1 MEFSPITLALLGLL
15 MAAWTALA
23 AWAWLRGRLQSRK
36 AQAVH
41 KRAKRFS
48 RMLDEA
54 PAVPLLVRSDGRIE
68 APQKLAHW
76 LGLDAIPEFLTE
88 LVQGENGLAPDDLDT
103 LAQAV
108 LETQKS
114 GAPFQLNLI
123 PLGSRRSLALRGALA
138 DPQVSPGG
146 AALVWVFDFS
156 DSQNELAD
164 LRETAAN
171 AQRDFSAL
179 VGLIESA
186 PLPMWFRQP
195 DGQLQ
200 LVNSAYVDAVGAPNA
215 EAVIDGQIE
224 LVEDVE
230 GFPARQV
237 AMQAKT
243 EGSTIE
249 RLTTAT
255 IGGQRRSLRVTDMP
269 LGAEGVAGYAFDIE
283 DLEEQSRAF
292 RAFRDAQRS
301 MLDQLSVGVAQFDAS
316 QQLIFANDPFG
327 RIFALDRDF
336 LKQSPGFARLI
347 DQARDHGRMPEARD
361 FPAWRK
367 ALTDWFAAGSAQ
379 EDQWA
384 LAGGTHLRIVA
395 QPMPDGG
402 LVMIA
407 EDRTEQLALS
417 AVRDTLLRTRT
428 ATFDSLF
435 EALAA
440 FAPDG
445 KLQIWNRRFAE
456 LWQLDEELLLKHP
469 KAQEVVRYIAAHLTR
484 PEEAKRLGEV
494 VRAAALDRKQ
504 TGGKLRLKDGRI
516 FEFAGVPLPD
526 GNALL
531 TLLDVTDSQKAEI
544 ALRERNKA
552 LEEADGVKTRFLAN
566 MSYEFRTPLTTING
580 FAELLQAGV
589 AGELSE
595 QGQEYVSAIITSA
608 DRLSEQIETV
618 LDLSQSEA
626 GLLPVERERFELFGF
641 VAEVTRSREA
651 SIKEAGLSVE
661 LRGNRSSGSIE
672 ADRARLSRAV
682 GHVLDNAI
690 AATPKGGKIL
700 VVVDRSK
707 AGANIIVSDNGRG
720 MTEGELAQ
728 ALKGMERAGRGAQ
741 SGAQRQGLGL
751 PLAKQLI
758 EAHNGSLDIVSE
770 KGAGTTV
777 TITLP

>member
-23 AWAWLRGRLQSRK
+23 AWAWLRGRLQSRS

-48 RMLDEA
+48 RMLEEA

-76 LGLDAIPEFLTE
+76 LGLDTIPEFLTE
-88 LVQGENGLAPDDLDT
+88 LVKGEKGLAPDDLDT
-103 LAQAV
+103 LNQAV

-269 LGAEGVAGYAFDIE
+269 LGKEGVAGYAFDIE

-301 MLDQLSVGVAQFDAS
+301 MLDQLSVGVAQFDAA

-336 LKQSPGFARLI
+336 LRQGPGFTRMI
-347 DQARDHGRMPEARD
+347 DQARDNGRMPEARD

-367 ALTDWFAAGSAQ
+367 SLTDWFAAGSAQ
-379 EDQWA
+379 EDQWT
-384 LAGGTHLRIVA
+384 LAGGTHLRVVA

-440 FAPDG
+440 FSPDG

-469 KAQEVVRYIAAHLTR
+469 KAQEVVRQIATHLTR

-531 TLLDVTDSQKAEI
+531 TLLDVTDSQNAEI
-544 ALRERNKA
+544 ALRDRNKA

-641 VAEVTRSREA
+641 VTEVTRSREA
-651 SIKEAGLSVE
+651 AIQDVGLSVE

-720 MTEGELAQ
+720 MTKDELAK
-728 ALKGMERAGRGAQ
+728 ALKGMERASRASPGA
-741 SGAQRQGLGL
+741 AQRQGLGL